1 MFVLQV
7 FFWVLFIYG
16 FLSLVQDIF
25 NEFTYKKINHDMKIV
40 IFASKLEEKLENY
53 ILELESIKR
62 NNFGKQIILIDLDE
76 NDNIDMIY
84 NKLENREVNVKLF
97 SKEEGEKY
105 ISECFQNENISHL

>member
-53 ILELESIKR
+53 NELRSRYIPLFVQAGADLNQPSVLGSANQILKE
-62 NNFGKQIILIDLDE
+62 
-76 NDNIDMIY
+76 M
-84 NKLENREVNVKLF
+84 KLRTTQMM
-97 SKEEGEKY
+97 SMM
-105 ISECFQNENISHL
+105 